1 MRRKHL
7 TKIVATLGPASAQ
20 PEVIQALFQAGVD
33 VFRLNFSHG
42 TYADKKSNIETIRDI
57 EKETGRPI
65 AIMMDLQGPKLR
77 IGQFSKGKVNLNAG
91 DHFRLELEAKK
102 GTEKF
107 VTLPHAEIFA
117 ALEPLTELLL
127 DDGKIRLK
135 VKDSGKDFAD
145 TEVLTG
151 GSLSDRKGVNVPGVL
166 LPLSAMTEK
175 DLQDMNFGLDNGID
189 ICALSFV
196 QQPQDIAD
204 ARKLIQNRAALL
216 TKFEKPA
223 AIRHL
228 SELVEMSDMVMVAR
242 GDLGV
247 EMPPEEVPVLQ
258 KRIVALSRQ
267 MGKPVIVATQMLES
281 MINAPTPTR
290 AEASD
295 VATAVYDGA
304 DGVMLS
310 AETAAG
316 KFPVESVSM
325 MNRIVEHTETDT
337 QYRGYLE
344 ADRIVPEATAA
355 DAISAAANQVAE
367 TLSAKAIVTY
377 TTSGSTTRRAARE
390 RPAVPVIG
398 LTPSIKTA
406 RHLSAVW
413 GVHSVHTNDARDF
426 SDMVNFASNQVLSDG
441 FAKRGDRIV
450 ITAGVPFGT
459 PGATNILRI
468 ARVGQFAGQRT

>member
-1 MRRKHL
+1 MRRQHL
-7 TKIVATLGPASAQ
+7 TKIVATLGPASAA
-20 PEVIQALFQAGVD
+20 PETIRALFDTGVD

-42 TYADKKSNIETIRDI
+42 DHSDKKASIDAIREI

-77 IGQFSKGKVNLNAG
+77 VGTFPDGPIELNAG
-91 DHFRLELEAKK
+91 DTFRLELEDKP
-102 GTEKF
+102 GSQTR
-107 VTLPHAEIFA
+107 VTLPHREIFA
-117 ALEPLTELLL
+117 ALEPSTDLLL
-127 DDGKIRLK
+127 DDGKIRLR
-135 VKDSGKDFAD
+135 VVECGGDFAD
-145 TEVLTG
+145 TEVVTG
-151 GSLSDRKGVNVPGVL
+151 GTLSDRKGVNVPGVV
-166 LPLSAMTEK
+166 LPLSALTEK
-175 DLQDMNFGLDNGID
+175 DLKDMNFGLDNGVD

-196 QQPQDIAD
+196 QRPQDLAD

-216 TKFEKPA
+216 TKLEKPT
-223 AIRHL
+223 AIQHL
-228 SELVEMSDMVMVAR
+228 DELVEMSDMVMVAR

-281 MINAPTPTR
+281 MITAPTPTR

-316 KFPVESVSM
+316 DYPIEAAAI
-325 MNRIVEHTETDT
+325 MNRIVEHTESDS
-337 QYRGYLE
+337 QYRRFLE
-344 ADRIVPEATAA
+344 AERVLPEATAA
-355 DAISAAANQVAE
+355 DAISAAASQVAE

-390 RPAVPVIG
+390 RPEVPVIG
-398 LTPSIKTA
+398 LTPSIATA
-406 RHLSAVW
+406 RRLAAVW
-413 GVHSVHTNDARDF
+413 GVHSVHTLDARDF
-426 SDMVNFASNQVLSDG
+426 AQMVEFASDRVLQDG
-441 FAKRGDRIV
+441 FAEVGDRIV

-468 ARVGQFAGQRT
+468 ARVGQSAGQRR